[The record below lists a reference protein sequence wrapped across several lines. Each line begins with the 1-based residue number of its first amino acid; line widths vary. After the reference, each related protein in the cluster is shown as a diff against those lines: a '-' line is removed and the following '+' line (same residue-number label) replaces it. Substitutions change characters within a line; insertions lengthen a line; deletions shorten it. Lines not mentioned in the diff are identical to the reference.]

1 MIKILTITEKDHYEL
16 FHKFIPDVR
25 AHDLI
30 KALST
35 PAVTTIIDDEDPDS
49 YDFDDGSRFDQ
60 AGNPIPHTNISQD
73 EINIRKMFNRDR
85 RMILLQGDMAIT
97 TWLGEFAK
105 SIGRKN
111 GKSEIMLLLDERE
124 TRPLA
129 EIAVVICA
137 LRKAFPNEDKA
148 EIIDTI
154 KNHPIY
160 RLYLND
166 TLARLPWLFDGP

>member
-1 MIKILTITEKDHYEL
+1 MIKILTITEKDHYEF

-30 KALST
+30 RALST
-35 PAVTTIIDDEDPDS
+35 PAVTTVIDDDDPDN

-73 EINIRKMFNRDR
+73 EIDIHKMFNRDR
-85 RMILLQGDMAIT
+85 RMILLQGDMAVT

-105 SIGRKN
+105 SIGYPK
-111 GKSEIMLLLDERE
+111 GKSEIMLLLDKSE

-137 LRKAFPNEDKA
+137 LRKAFPNEDMA

-154 KNHPIY
+154 SNHPIY
-160 RLYLND
+160 RLYLQD
-166 TLARLPWLFDGP
+166 TLNHLPWLLNNP

>member
-16 FHKFIPDVR
+16 FHEFIPDVR

-35 PAVTTIIDDEDPDS
+35 PAITTVIDDDDPDC

-60 AGNPIPHTNISQD
+60 AGKPIPHTNISRD
-73 EINIRKMFNRDR
+73 ELLLREMFSNDR
-85 RMILLQGDMAIT
+85 RMILLQGDMAVT

-105 SIGRKN
+105 SIGRKD
-111 GKSEIMLLLDERE
+111 GKSEIMHLLNDPE

-154 KNHPIY
+154 ENHPIY
-160 RLYLND
+160 RLYLKDALNH
-166 TLARLPWLFDGP
+166 LPWLFNDP